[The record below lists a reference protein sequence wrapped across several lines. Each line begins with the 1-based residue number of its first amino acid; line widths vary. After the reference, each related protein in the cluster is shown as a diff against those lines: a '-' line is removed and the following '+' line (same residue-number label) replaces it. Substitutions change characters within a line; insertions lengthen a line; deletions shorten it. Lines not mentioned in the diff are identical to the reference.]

1 MQDSVFWMMSSI
13 VSSLLPPGYYS
24 SQLWGAQ
31 ADQVGWAGVAVLQCS
46 VQYCSAVCST
56 AVQCAVLQCSVQY
69 FSAV

>member
-31 ADQVGWAGVAVLQCS
+31 ADQVGWAGVCSAAVQCAVLQCS
-46 VQYCSAVCST
+46 VQYCSAV
-56 AVQCAVLQCSVQY
+56 
-69 FSAV
+69 

>member
-31 ADQVGWAGVAVLQCS
+31 ADQVGWALGLQ
-46 VQYCSAVCST
+46 YCST
-56 AVQCAVLQCSVQY
+56 AVQCAVLQCSEQY
-69 FSAV
+69 

>member
-31 ADQVGWAGVAVLQCS
+31 ADQVGWAGV
-46 VQYCSAVCST
+46 CST
-56 AVQCAVLQCSVQY
+56 AVQYSAAVQ
-69 FSAV
+69 

>member
-31 ADQVGWAGVAVLQCS
+31 ADQVGWAGVCSTEVLQCSTEVLQCS
-46 VQYCSAVCST
+46 VQYCSAV
-56 AVQCAVLQCSVQY
+56 
-69 FSAV
+69 